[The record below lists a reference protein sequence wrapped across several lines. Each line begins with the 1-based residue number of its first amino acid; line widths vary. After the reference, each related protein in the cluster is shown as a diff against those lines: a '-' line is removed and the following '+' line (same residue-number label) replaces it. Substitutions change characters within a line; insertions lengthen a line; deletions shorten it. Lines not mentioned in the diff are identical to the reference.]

1 MIKFFRKIRQNM
13 LDEGKTGK
21 YLKYAVGE
29 ILLVVVGILIALQ
42 INNWNE
48 NRKNRIIEKNIL
60 TSIKLDLISDTIS
73 YNNGIERINF
83 SNKSIKL
90 ILNKPELQDSLSAL
104 NFISSYSLAD
114 IRSRNT
120 SFEFLKSTG
129 LDIIHHQELR
139 DSIINYYEEEVK
151 VAIIKNDFN
160 SKGLNVNTLEPYLQE
175 HFVFTTKDSSLT
187 DVDYIPLNY
196 KELINDD
203 KYSSLLI
210 QRFVYNSQTLVSLQN
225 LTAKAKNVINEIE
238 NKIDK

>member
-1 MIKFFRKIRQNM
+1 MLTENKFS
-13 LDEGKTGK
+13 K
-21 YLKYAVGE
+21 YLLYGVGE
-29 ILLVVVGILIALQ
+29 IVLVVIGILIALQ

-48 NRKNRIIEKNIL
+48 NRKNRVTEKNIL
-60 TSIKLDLISDTIS
+60 TSIKLDLISDTIYFNS
-73 YNNGIERINF
+73 GIDRINL

-90 ILNKPELQDSLSAL
+90 ILNKPEVQDSLTAL

-114 IRSRNT
+114 IRSRTT

-139 DSIINYYEEEVK
+139 DSIISYYEEEVK
-151 VAIIKNDFN
+151 VAISKNDFN

-175 HFVFTTKDSSLT
+175 HFVYTAKDSSLT

-196 KELINDD
+196 EELLNDK
-203 KYSSLLI
+203 KYYSLLI
-210 QRFVYNSQTLVSLQN
+210 LRFVYNTQTLVSLQN
-225 LTAKAKNVINEIE
+225 LTAKAKNIINEIA

>member
-1 MIKFFRKIRQNM
+1 MIKFFRKIRRNM

-29 ILLVVVGILIALQ
+29 ILLVVIGILIALQ

-48 NRKNRIIEKNIL
+48 NRKNRVIEKNIL
-60 TSIKLDLISDTIS
+60 TSIKLDLISDTIT
-73 YNNGIERINF
+73 YNNGMDRISF

-90 ILNKPELQDSLSAL
+90 ILNKPELQDSLTAL
-104 NFISSYSLAD
+104 NFISSYSLAE
-114 IRSRNT
+114 IRSRTT

-129 LDIIHHQELR
+129 LDIVHHQELR
-139 DSIINYYEEEVK
+139 DSIIDYYEEEVK

-160 SKGLNVNTLEPYLQE
+160 SKGLNINTLEPYLQE
-175 HFVFTTKDSSLT
+175 HFIFTTKDSSLT
-187 DVDYIPLNY
+187 DLDYIPLNY
-196 KELINDD
+196 KDLINDD

-210 QRFVYNSQTLVSLQN
+210 QRFIYNSQTLVSLQN